1 MADYRYDL
9 YDTYVFGAVASQGRL
24 FQVAEGGDA
33 THTTA
38 FTNMRGAGVLPQN
51 EKMVVDWIGAIEVY
65 VPLIANRVNI
75 FNGSWLEVIISN
87 NSVLKIPLI
96 RAWALNAYGG
106 HFTQAVAADLSI
118 IGRVGSGYSLA
129 DKPLAIDGGTQ
140 FTVVVNQGTA
150 VAAGSNVLF
159 VLSGVL
165 TRPQ

>member
-9 YDTYVFGAVASQGRL
+9 YDTYVFGAAASQGRL

-51 EKMVVDWIGAIEVY
+51 EKLVVDWIGAIEVY

-75 FNGSWLEVIISN
+75 FNASWLEFIVSN

-96 RAWALNAYGG
+96 RAWALNLYGG
-106 HFTQAVAADLSI
+106 HFTQAAAADLAV
-118 IGRVGSGYSLA
+118 IGRAGNGYDLK
-129 DKPLAIDGGTQ
+129 DHPITLDGGTQ
-140 FTVVVNQGTA
+140 FTLVVNQGTA
-150 VAAGSNVLF
+150 VAAASNVLF